1 MTEKEAKKT
10 NVFVINYDTNKIK
23 KVNLAEFILESTDE
37 TTTPRG
43 VGPRTFVEKI
53 EIQVER
59 EDLLNDFDYDKSED
73 KQIDD
78 NFSSSE
84 LSFYLDDHYTS
95 LKDFNLV
102 NGTYCLDIF
111 TISSWGV
118 GGNNYKKGTEYFFS
132 EENADNEL
140 FQRVWKYDFEKDD
153 QRNTMYYM
161 DVEDAQDELVIHLE
175 SEWGCS
181 EEVVKH
187 ILRKTEIVSKKREEE
202 KNENLRINKVKREI
216 FDKEILRQSQI
227 FSTLIDK
234 IEGEKY
240 KETSTRLSSALSEK
254 ISSKVFHK
262 AVKLIRSR

>member
-1 MTEKEAKKT
+1 MTEKEAEKT
-10 NVFVINYDTNKIK
+10 NVFVINYDTNKIE

-59 EDLLNDFDYDKSED
+59 DDLLNDFDCDENED
-73 KQIDD
+73 EQIKD

-84 LSFYLDDHYTS
+84 LFFYLDSGFTN
-95 LKDFNLV
+95 LKDFDLV
-102 NGTYCLDIF
+102 NGTYYLDIY

-118 GGNNYKKGTEYFFS
+118 GGNNYKKGTEYFLS

-161 DVEDAQDELVIHLE
+161 DVEDAQDELVIHFE

-202 KNENLRINKVKREI
+202 NKVKREI

-234 IEGEKY
+234 IEGENY
-240 KETSTRLSSALSEK
+240 KETSTRLSNALPEK